1 MSSFIPRKFPHSSL
15 GDFQGRPAVD
25 FPNGADYTT
34 VHRDSTSN
42 VCALKI
48 GRRDQKSWF
57 NIKHEH
63 PIHSP
68 LLRIV
73 GFESKILGASQI
85 ESESK
90 SADSVHSLAVVSNV
104 TNATV
109 TNGTATRKRL
119 LSPLKSMLCLDK
131 IDGDSLWI
139 GDNAYQRNSQDGG
152 GSSDSTYISPSVKY
166 TRTLTGLPVRRSLVG
181 SFEESLLSGRFA
193 STYLSKVVSNLEKTP
208 VHTFLCN
215 YDLSDMPAGTKVHI
229 IRILVKLF
237 LTTF

>member
-1 MSSFIPRKFPHSSL
+1 M
-15 GDFQGRPAVD
+15 D

-152 GSSDSTYISPSVKY
+152 GSSGILFTHKHKKAHIVSSSTTDAHVWHPS
-166 TRTLTGLPVRRSLVG
+166 
-181 SFEESLLSGRFA
+181 SLLLGNTSPDKILG
-193 STYLSKVVSNLEKTP
+193 SNSNIFTDGPLFGNKQQAIHNTDLP
-208 VHTFLCN
+208 QFGFN
-215 YDLSDMPAGTKVHI
+215 Y
-229 IRILVKLF
+229 F
-237 LTTF
+237 